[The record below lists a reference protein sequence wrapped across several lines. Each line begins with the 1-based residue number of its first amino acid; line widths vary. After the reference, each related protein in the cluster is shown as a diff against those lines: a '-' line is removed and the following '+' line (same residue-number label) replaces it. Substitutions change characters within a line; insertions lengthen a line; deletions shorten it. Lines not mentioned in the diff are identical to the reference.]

1 MLLVLGG
8 NPEGEERSRP
18 SIEASRRVPRCIGS
32 LSFGDFSV
40 NLSDGPLR
48 RSPNMVVIGGL
59 YVGIPLMSRFSS
71 LRNDHNLTTNLSTEV
86 RASSRIV
93 LGYVPQT

>member
-32 LSFGDFSV
+32 LSFRDFSV

-48 RSPNMVVIGGL
+48 RSPNMVVVGGF
-59 YVGIPLMSRFSS
+59 YVGIPRMSKFSS

-93 LGYVPQT
+93 FGYVPQT